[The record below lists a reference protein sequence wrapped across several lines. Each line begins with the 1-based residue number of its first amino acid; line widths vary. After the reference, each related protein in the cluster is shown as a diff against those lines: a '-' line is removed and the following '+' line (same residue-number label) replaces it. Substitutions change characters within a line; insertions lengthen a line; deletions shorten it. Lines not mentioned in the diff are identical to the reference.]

1 MKLLPAMGAG
11 MFMIFKWIL
20 KIILSVLQL
29 LLGLAKAVM
38 LLFGLAVSFF
48 PVFVRA
54 AKP

>member
-1 MKLLPAMGAG
+1 MKLLPATGAG
-11 MFMIFKWIL
+11 MLMILKWIL

-38 LLFGLAVSFF
+38 LLFGLAASFF
-48 PVFVRA
+48 SAFVRA